1 MKEIP
6 RIVIL
11 GAGFGGLRALRV
23 FSRSLPAEK
32 ARIILIE
39 RNNYHTFFPLLY
51 QVAAAELNPEEIV
64 YPVRG
69 ILRRRPGAEFIMGN
83 VNKVDPAAKRI
94 ELDGLSIGYD
104 YLILAMGSVTN
115 YYGVPG
121 AEENSFGLKTMEEAI
136 RIRNHILTCFEKASL
151 EADEKRK
158 TRLLT
163 FVIVGGGAT
172 GVEFAGS
179 LSELIRGSV
188 MRDYRGSK
196 PGDIRVH
203 MLEREGALLSGFPA
217 VLQRYALRRLTRM
230 GVEVH
235 LKSPVKEVA
244 PGAVI
249 LENMRVISTD
259 TVVWMAGV
267 QGVPAARIWGFRP
280 VQAGRLETL
289 PTLQDPGHPETY
301 IVGDLAFAKQD
312 GAFARNGGMPL
323 PQGGQKPPY
332 PQGGQKPPF
341 PMIAPVAIQQGAWAA
356 RNIIRQIRGEEPVP
370 FRYRD
375 KGAMVTIGRNA
386 AAVYFKGR
394 SFTGFSAWVLWL
406 IVHLW
411 YLIGFP
417 NRFLVLFHWAMD
429 YFFYERVV
437 RLILPREEERNGRA

>member
-1 MKEIP
+1 MKQIP
-6 RIVIL
+6 KIVII
-11 GAGFGGLRALRV
+11 GAGFGGLRALNV
-23 FSRSLPAEK
+23 FSLSLPAEDVQ
-32 ARIILIE
+32 ITLIE

-69 ILRRRPGAEFIMGN
+69 FLRKHPGVNFIMGE
-83 VNKVDPAAKRI
+83 VTHIDPHSRKLQAGPYT
-94 ELDGLSIGYD
+94 LDYD
-104 YLILAMGSVTN
+104 YLLLAMGSVTN

-136 RIRNHILTCFEKASL
+136 DLRNHILLSFERATQ
-151 EADEKRK
+151 ECNEKLRRR
-158 TRLLT
+158 TLT

-172 GVEFAGS
+172 GVEFAGG
-179 LSELIRGSV
+179 LSELIHGSV
-188 MRDYRGSK
+188 MRDYRIFK
-196 PGDIRVH
+196 PEDIRVH
-203 MLEREGALLSGFPA
+203 MLEREGALLSGFHPR
-217 VLQRYALRRLTRM
+217 LQKYALKRLSKM

-235 LKSPVKEVA
+235 LKAPVKEVT

-249 LENMRVISTD
+249 LENNQVIATD

-267 QGVPAARIWGFRP
+267 QGIPPARRWGFTP
-280 VQAGRLETL
+280 VQAGRLATL
-289 PTLQDPGHPETY
+289 PTLQDPQHPEIY
-301 IVGDLAFAKQD
+301 IVGDLAFAKD
-312 GAFARNGGMPL
+312 GG
-323 PQGGQKPPY
+323 K
-332 PQGGQKPPF
+332 PF

-356 RNIIRQIRGEEPVP
+356 RNIIRQINGEEPIP

-394 SFTGFSAWVLWL
+394 SFTGFPAWVLWL

-417 NRFLVLFHWAMD
+417 NRLLVLFHWAVD

-437 RLILPREEERNGRA
+437 RLILPRGEGEMEGLDREKDRGL